1 MSQHPPV
8 DPINFDRAAQIF
20 VLISKQLTTTT
31 KMSSNLE
38 LDTETIRN
46 AADIINSM
54 LLSRAYIEQEIK
66 FTTINWHDL
75 VKDQL
80 DQNQHLGNLEVTET
94 LYNNDKAT
102 INIIHSLV
110 AAVDRSRNQHRL
122 SNQAIAQKDSTIAKL
137 TKQVEVLET
146 QLQESETKLSRS
158 INLDHNKLT
167 VKINDLTKLNKL
179 QTHDITKLKN
189 WTNDISVKYHVELKR
204 KNIEIDELKNKL
216 LDKRNLSS
224 TITYGIP
231 LTSPPSREDSS
242 IVNANLM
249 YNNNPIID
257 NATGYVG
264 DTTNIKNVINTE
276 YQEIIEDLTP
286 IIDSLATENYKFSK
300 FIDLLNDYYTSFNT
314 HFSDFKLKSSNVNF
328 PNPSN
333 IIDLNDI
340 SNTNPETIKKYFE
353 EMETFESVAKPV
365 LNNMYRFYHNITNVI
380 QTDTS
385 SLTVDHDNTRIR
397 QLEKELELIRK
408 NWKDALKTAENWKNY
423 QQRKENE

>member
-1 MSQHPPV
+1 
-8 DPINFDRAAQIF
+8 
-20 VLISKQLTTTT
+20 
-31 KMSSNLE
+31 MSSTPE
-38 LDTETIRN
+38 LDIETIRN

-66 FTTINWHDL
+66 FPTINWHDL
-75 VKDQL
+75 VSDQL
-80 DQNQHLGNLEVTET
+80 DKNKQLENLEITDT

-110 AAVDRSRNQHRL
+110 AAVDRSRNQHKL
-122 SNQAIAQKDSTIAKL
+122 SNQAIAQKDLTIAKL
-137 TKQVEVLET
+137 SRQVEVLEM
-146 QLQESETKLSRS
+146 QLQESETKLSRTV
-158 INLDHNKLT
+158 NLDHSKLM
-167 VKINDLTKLNKL
+167 VEISDLTKLNKL
-179 QTHDITKLKN
+179 QANDIAKMKN
-189 WTNDISVKYHVELKR
+189 WTNDISTKYNVELKR

-231 LTSPPSREDSS
+231 LSTPPPREDS
-242 IVNANLM
+242 IVNPNLV

-257 NATGYVG
+257 NAPGYSG
-264 DTTNIKNVINTE
+264 ETESLKNAVNTE

-300 FIDLLNDYYTSFNT
+300 FTELLNNYYTSFNT

-333 IIDLNDI
+333 IIDLNNI
-340 SNTNPETIKKYFE
+340 SNTSPETIKRYFD

-365 LNNMYRFYHNITNVI
+365 LNNMYRFYHNISNLI
-380 QTDTS
+380 QSDTS
-385 SLTVDHDNTRIR
+385 SLTIDSENSRVR

-423 QQRKENE
+423 QQRKNE